1 VAARRMQAAQP
12 LMVLLLPTTLL
23 PYAVAIAP
31 REVVNFD
38 FAWRY
43 QAAVE
48 PRYRQ
53 CVFEPNVSY
62 ADPGGDGQ
70 RSGPA
75 S

>member
-1 VAARRMQAAQP
+1 MLCLATGLLSLAAR
-12 LMVLLLPTTLL
+12 L
-23 PYAVAIAP
+23 PYAENLP

-43 QAAVE
+43 QPAVE

-53 CVFEPNVSY
+53 CVFEHNVSY

-70 RSGPA
+70 IWAGIVTSKEQC
-75 S
+75 